1 MENIEIRKMEKI
13 KGNWVKCEVAFK
25 TSEFGILVVKG
36 WRIRESHNEGE
47 IWVQEPS
54 YQVFRNYIRCFFAE
68 DRKVWDELK
77 ATLIEAYG
85 NYLRSSGNEE
95 EKIDLNDI
103 PDDIGTST

>member
-1 MENIEIRKMEKI
+1 MENIEIRKLKKI
-13 KGNWVKCEVAFK
+13 KGGFVQCEVAFR
-25 TSEFGILVVKG
+25 TTEFGTLVTKG

-54 YQVFRNYIRCFFAE
+54 YQVFGKYIRCFFVE

-85 NYLRSSGNEE
+85 NYLSSSKNEE

-103 PDDIGTST
+103 PSTI